1 MQRLDPLIHPNV
13 PPDCRRAFRSTI
25 VIPNPLA
32 IPRADISADRL
43 LPNQKIFESR
53 FESGWRWIG
62 LTQQRSA
69 ITRGLFTAIR
79 IASAALCSVELAIEL
94 RRLLAPHA
102 GLSRDKSTQSHYHE
116 PARPDFSFCEA
127 CEEKERLSPAC
138 RTVLVF
144 SGLLPQDSQNTHREQ
159 RADVR

>member
-79 IASAALCSVELAIEL
+79 IASAALCSDGIGHRTQALARAS
-94 RRLLAPHA
+94 RRLIQRQVHTIP
-102 GLSRDKSTQSHYHE
+102 LS
-116 PARPDFSFCEA
+116 
-127 CEEKERLSPAC
+127 
-138 RTVLVF
+138 
-144 SGLLPQDSQNTHREQ
+144 
-159 RADVR
+159 